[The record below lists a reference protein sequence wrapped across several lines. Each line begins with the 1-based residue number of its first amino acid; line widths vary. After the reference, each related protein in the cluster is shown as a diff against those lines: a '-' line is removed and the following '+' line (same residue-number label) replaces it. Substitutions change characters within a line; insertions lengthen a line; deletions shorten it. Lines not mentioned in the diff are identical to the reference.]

1 MSNTY
6 PCSLVERPQACGRA
20 RTQRIPLS
28 SAHHPD
34 NPPIMNPQAAT
45 FPRRILLA
53 VTGLSPQVVTETLY
67 ALATDQT
74 PFIPTEIHL
83 ITTREGSERARLA
96 LFSAKPGWFRRL
108 CEDYRLPNIEF
119 GVDHI
124 HILRAQDG
132 RPLDDIRSPE
142 ENLACA
148 DFITEKVR
156 ALTADPDS
164 TLHVSIAGGRKTM
177 GFLLGYALSLF
188 GRPQDRL
195 SHVLVSEPF
204 ENSWDFFYP
213 TPYSQV
219 IETRDKKLADT
230 RDAHVGLAEI
240 PFVSLRHGLPRGLL
254 DGAVSYRGTV
264 LAAQA
269 ALGPAQLKIDLGT
282 REVSAAGR
290 SFKLPPA
297 ELAIL
302 SVFARRALRNEP
314 ALAAPHKEIPDPVWA
329 ERYLREL
336 RIIVGPLGDV
346 TSAEFALRQ
355 GMDGS
360 YFSSRLS
367 KLRSALAHHLGPAAA
382 AYQIGDG
389 ASKPRRYRLAL
400 ASDAVQ
406 ILTSGSG
413 ASLRNPNG
421 E

>member
-1 MSNTY
+1 MH
-6 PCSLVERPQACGRA
+6 PQPA
-20 RTQRIPLS
+20 S
-28 SAHHPD
+28 
-34 NPPIMNPQAAT
+34 

-67 ALATDQT
+67 ALAIDDA
-74 PFIPTEIHL
+74 PFIPSEVHL
-83 ITTREGSERARLA
+83 ITTCEGAERARLA
-96 LFSAKPGWFRRL
+96 LLSDKPGWFRHL
-108 CEDYRLPNIEF
+108 CEDYRLPAIEF
-119 GVDHI
+119 GIDHI

-142 ENLACA
+142 ENLVCA
-148 DFITEKVR
+148 DYITEKVR
-156 ALTADPDS
+156 ALTADPCS
-164 TLHVSIAGGRKTM
+164 ALHVSIAGGRKTM

-195 SHVLVSEPF
+195 SHVLVSQPF

-240 PFVSLRHGLPRGLL
+240 PFVSLRHGLPRALL
-254 DGAVSYRGTV
+254 DGAASYRDTV
-264 LAAQA
+264 VAAQE
-269 ALGPAQLKIDLGT
+269 ALGPARLTIDLGT
-282 REVSAAGR
+282 REVSAGGR

-302 SVFARRALRNEP
+302 SVFARRAIKNEP
-314 ALAAPHKEIPDPVWA
+314 ALAAPHKEIPDPPWA
-329 ERYLREL
+329 ERYLVEL
-336 RIIVGPLGDV
+336 RLIVGPLGDV

-367 KLRSALAHHLGPAAA
+367 KLRSALARHLGPAAG
-382 AYQIGDG
+382 AYQIDAGG
-389 ASKPRRYRLAL
+389 AKPRRYRLAL
-400 ASDAVQ
+400 PPDAVQ
-406 ILTSGSG
+406 ILNPGSS
-413 ASLRNPNG
+413 ASLRNSVAL
-421 E
+421 